1 MTLGRFAILAG
12 VFATGLVF
20 SSAAGAQETVKIGA
34 AVSLTGNFAR
44 EGNLLK
50 NGYAYWEKL
59 INDAGGIDVG
69 GKKTKVEVVYYDDES
84 KPQSSARLTEKL
96 ITEDNVKFILGPYS
110 SGIATATA
118 AISEKYKVVTMT
130 PMATADS
137 LYQRG
142 YKFIFCP
149 APLASTTLDPMLEL
163 IKKLPTPPTT
173 VAIAGPDDL
182 FPNVFAAAAQKKA
195 EALGLK
201 IVYNN
206 KYPKGSVD
214 LSSVATALKD
224 ANPEVM
230 ILTGYVQD
238 LIAAGEGAA
247 IAEGQSQDD
256 RLRLCRRH
264 SGCAER
270 ARSGVG
276 GSDRCADLGSR
287 CEIQGPA
294 DQGCRE
300 LHDRI

>member
-1 MTLGRFAILAG
+1 MTMSRFSFLAG
-12 VFATGLVF
+12 ALATSLVF
-20 SSAAGAQETVKIGA
+20 MSGASAQETVKIGA

-59 INDAGGIDVG
+59 INEAGGIDVA
-69 GKKTKVEVVYYDDES
+69 GKKTKVEVIYYDDES

-163 IKKLPTPPTT
+163 IKKLPNPPTT

-182 FPNVFAAAAQKKA
+182 FPERVRRRGA
-195 EALGLK
+195 EEGRGARPEDRLQQQVSEGLGRPVVGRHRAEGRQSRSADPHRLCAGLD
-201 IVYNN
+201 
-206 KYPKGSVD
+206 P
-214 LSSVATALKD
+214 
-224 ANPEVM
+224 
-230 ILTGYVQD
+230 
-238 LIAAGEGAA
+238 AGEGAA
-247 IAEGQSQDD
+247 VAEGQSEDD
-256 RLRLCRRH
+256 RLCLCRRY
-264 SGCAER
+264 SRRAER
-270 ARSGVG
+270 ARPGVG
-276 GSDRCADLGSR
+276 GL
-287 CEIQGPA
+287 
-294 DQGCRE
+294 
-300 LHDRI
+300 